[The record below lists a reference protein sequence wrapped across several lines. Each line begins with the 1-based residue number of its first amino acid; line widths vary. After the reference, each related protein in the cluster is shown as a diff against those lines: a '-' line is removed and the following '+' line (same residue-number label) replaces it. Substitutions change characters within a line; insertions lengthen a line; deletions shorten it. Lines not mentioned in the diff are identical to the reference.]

1 MMRYRHWFAG
11 AFVACAVFGLVLPAH
26 AVADNKLTPAPA
38 DLNKYLPNDTGAMVR
53 INFQQ
58 LQQSELLKPV
68 VAHLKDQLKKGQKQL
83 EALGFDPLKDLGTFT
98 LAGPLTMKPEKYLVI
113 ITGKFDAEKFQKAAK
128 DAAEKSN
135 GALKITK
142 YGKYTVWEVT
152 PPNTR
157 PPMPETFYQAIVDE
171 NTILISGGKT
181 TIHEAIDKAS
191 GKKKTML
198 NKDIAPLI
206 PKTDTKE
213 GFSLLVTSGSIVNL
227 ANELAKAEGLPE
239 MVKGV
244 AGKVKEGA
252 EKYTFLRFGV
262 LATKDVK
269 LRYAIGTESED
280 KAKETAT
287 EITNGIDQV
296 KSLLPAAL
304 LFVKDPQQQKFMRP
318 AIKLVDEVLD
328 TAKVSPKG
336 KTVKVELT
344 ITKKVIEQAK
354 EEAMKAKNQQEKKEN
369 KEDE

>member
-1 MMRYRHWFAG
+1 
-11 AFVACAVFGLVLPAH
+11 
-26 AVADNKLTPAPA
+26 
-38 DLNKYLPNDTGAMVR
+38 
-53 INFQQ
+53 
-58 LQQSELLKPV
+58 
-68 VAHLKDQLKKGQKQL
+68 
-83 EALGFDPLKDLGTFT
+83 
-98 LAGPLTMKPEKYLVI
+98 
-113 ITGKFDAEKFQKAAK
+113 
-128 DAAEKSN
+128 
-135 GALKITK
+135 
-142 YGKYTVWEVT
+142 
-152 PPNTR
+152 
-157 PPMPETFYQAIVDE
+157 MPETYYQAMVDE

-181 TIHEAIDKAS
+181 TIHEALDKAV

-198 NKDIAPLI
+198 SKDIASLI

-287 EITNGIDQV
+287 EITNGVDQV

-318 AIKLVDEVLD
+318 AIKIIDEVLD
-328 TAKVSPKG
+328 TVKISTKG
-336 KTVKVELT
+336 KTANVEFT
-344 ITKKVIEQAK
+344 ITKKLIEKAK
-354 EEAMKAKNQQEKKEN
+354 EEAMKARNQQEKKEK